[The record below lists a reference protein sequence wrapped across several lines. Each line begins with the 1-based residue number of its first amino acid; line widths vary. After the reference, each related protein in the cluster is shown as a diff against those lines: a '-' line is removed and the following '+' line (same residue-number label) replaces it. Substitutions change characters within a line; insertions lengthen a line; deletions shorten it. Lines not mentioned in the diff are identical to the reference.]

1 MDKLSN
7 YMIDFDNAN
16 LPIKSDEIEFVLTEP
31 YDVNTI
37 KNEIEPIPHN
47 YIYRPRNKKSYIELP
62 SNVKIKKLISTDN
75 TFAFITIDHE
85 FFILYDH
92 IQHFEKIAN
101 HIKDCIASKNV
112 YLLITETN
120 KVLFIN
126 ASSGEIYD
134 DTYWYNEKDSA
145 QLVYTVKDKFI
156 IKTTNKCLYVY
167 DGCTFTNQVFDEL
180 NKIVKDV
187 IVTLDTITVLTCDGR
202 VWVYGNKEHGACITN
217 GHGFIQCISN
227 AIQVVRTIRAGAIL
241 TQDNNVW
248 SWGDVSYGGS
258 PRPNWIQGISGNCK
272 QLLSTGTSIIAIT
285 LCNQLWAWSNK
296 WFKTYDLQESDYA
309 IASCIHQELKM
320 ENIERIAKNKT
331 SWFINMKCGT
341 VFYIGNKGIKIFS
354 NLNSYNVHTNGYIW
368 ILYKD
373 QTRDAI
379 LINDSNFKT
388 FNSVDVYYYTHQ
400 ILIQEL
406 CDTDA
411 YIHYMTISPFGE
423 LEENTTLSIEGHIE
437 DILLTKY
444 GTIFTTTKN
453 YIYKDGI
460 KIEHQ
465 FENVVRIMNNKKEM
479 VILLQVDKHN
489 NKVKSKQNIIV
500 PILPPSKQPIKQV
513 IKNTINKMNKETK
526 PLKSILRKTPSFGK
540 EELRKTRTPSYNTD
554 DDDEGPLI
562 QIQPR
567 PDTFDSSERY
577 LETEKIDNTKTMF
590 IVIVLLIVVAIIMTF
605 LIFKR

>member
-16 LPIKSDEIEFVLTEP
+16 LPIKSDEIEFVLTQP
-31 YDVNTI
+31 YDVNII

-75 TFAFITIDHE
+75 TFAFITIDNE

-101 HIKDCIASKNV
+101 HIKDCISSKNV

-120 KVLFIN
+120 KVIFIS
-126 ASSGEIYD
+126 ASTGEIYD
-134 DTYWYNEKDSA
+134 DTFWVNENDSA
-145 QLVYTVKDKFI
+145 HLIYTIKDKFI
-156 IKTTNKCLYVY
+156 IKTFNNCLYVY
-167 DGCTFTNQVFDEL
+167 DGCTSLSIVFEEL
-180 NKIVKDV
+180 NTIVKDV
-187 IVTLDTITVLTCDGR
+187 IVTLDTITVLTYDGR
-202 VWVYGNKEHGACITN
+202 VWVYGNKEHGAYITN
-217 GHGFIQCISN
+217 GQGFIQYISN
-227 AIQVVRTIRAGAIL
+227 AVQVVRTIRAGAIL
-241 TQDNNVW
+241 TRDNDVW
-248 SWGDVSYGGS
+248 SWGDVKYGGS
-258 PRPNWIQGISGNCK
+258 PRPNLVQGISGNCK
-272 QLLSTGTSIIAIT
+272 QLLSTGTSIIATT
-285 LCNQLWAWSNK
+285 LCNQIWAWSNK

-309 IASCIHQELKM
+309 IASCIHQDLKI

-341 VFYIGNKGIKIFS
+341 VFYIGNEGIKIFS
-354 NLNSYNVHTNGYIW
+354 NLNLFSVHTNGYIW
-368 ILYKD
+368 ILYKE

-379 LINDSNFKT
+379 LINDTNFKT
-388 FNSVDVYYYTHQ
+388 FNNVDVYYYTHQ

-406 CDTDA
+406 CGPDA
-411 YIHYMTISPFGE
+411 YMNYITVSPFGE
-423 LEENTTLSIEGHIE
+423 LEDKTSIIEGHVK

-453 YIYKDGI
+453 YIYKDGVN
-460 KIEHQ
+460 IEHQ
-465 FENVVRIMNNKKEM
+465 FDNVVRIMNNKKEM
-479 VILLQVDKHN
+479 VILLQINKHN
-489 NKVKSKQNIIV
+489 NNVNSKQNIS
-500 PILPPSKQPIKQV
+500 PSPKQV
-513 IKNTINKMNKETK
+513 IKNTINKMDKETK
-526 PLKSILRKTPSFGK
+526 PYKSKVPPSFGK
-540 EELRKTRTPSYNTD
+540 EEIRKTRTPTISYITEE
-554 DDDEGPLI
+554 DEGPLI

-567 PDTFDSSERY
+567 PDTFDTSDRY

-605 LIFKR
+605 LIFKQ